1 MPISLLEL
9 LGHRDRR
16 AILELPDLR
25 DRRALLEL
33 PDLRDPLARMV
44 RIPLL
49 RTLTPIS
56 IQPLVKMP

>member
-1 MPISLLEL
+1 MPISLLVLLGHRDRRAIPEL

-16 AILELPDLR
+16 ALP
-25 DRRALLEL
+25 EL
-33 PDLRDPLARMV
+33 PDLRDPPARMV

-49 RTLTPIS
+49 RTVTPIS